1 MASTAGASLG
11 PAAAAAAEGR
21 DSPPLAAAPEQH
33 AAPRSGGL
41 SQYYVA
47 VDRQQ
52 FKMLHLDGEDAVKG
66 AAATALIASLTIILN
81 PKFPNSKPKILNL
94 HLTSQGTLRD
104 LLEVLSRRAAALP
117 VAVCVA
123 SRDALDAIA
132 TAVGGVPG
140 VATSYLHS
148 DQTEAERSAAIEG
161 FRQLA
166 DERGG
171 CRASSLAG
179 GISSGR
185 QALVILMTDACL
197 PSPAL
202 GEPALSARVLIN
214 FELPVKKEAYVRRT
228 AACLG
233 HAAAVA
239 LARAA
244 AASTA
249 AAAAGGGGAAT
260 AASGGGAAGGSPAG
274 RQTIVN
280 FVVATEAA
288 TLGALEEALGVVME
302 EMPVNILELLQCR

>member
-11 PAAAAAAEGR
+11 PAAAASAEGQ

-52 FKMLHLDGEDAVKG
+52 FKM
-66 AAATALIASLTIILN
+66 
-81 PKFPNSKPKILNL
+81 
-94 HLTSQGTLRD
+94 GTLRD
-104 LLEVLSRRAAALP
+104 LLEVLSQRAAALP

-123 SRDALDAIA
+123 SRDALDAVA
-132 TAVGGVPG
+132 TAVGALSG
-140 VATSYLHS
+140 VATSFLHS

-171 CRASSLAG
+171 GRASSLAG

-197 PSPAL
+197 PNPAL

-214 FELPVKKEAYVRRT
+214 FELPAKKEAYVRRT

-244 AASTA
+244 AAGTA

-260 AASGGGAAGGSPAG
+260 AASGGGAAGVSPGG

-302 EMPVNILELLQCR
+302 EMPVNILELLQ